1 MTDYTKAAIA
11 AAETTIK
18 YAVTRLPLAP
28 LPILK
33 KMGNVMVMSFSDLS
47 AAAGLER
54 REVLP
59 LFGKNMD
66 AVTSLYNGVYCVTYN
81 SILPFGMVQR
91 ALAREMG
98 HIVLGHSGFSSD
110 NAAEA
115 MCFAYHLLCPRPL
128 IHALQATC
136 MRVTTDLVANITGIY
151 EQSIVAMRRLPG
163 TDVPASLNRFV
174 RNQIMPFVLNLF
186 EYYQSTFTNDGSAIA
201 DFGGFMEGYCE

>member
-1 MTDYTKAAIA
+1 MTDYTRAAIA

-33 KMGNVMVMSFSDLS
+33 KMGNVMVMSFADLS

-81 SILPFGMVQR
+81 SILPFGMIQR

-163 TDVPASLNRFV
+163 TDVPASLNRFI

-186 EYYQSTFTNDGSAIA
+186 EYYQGTFANDGSAIA
-201 DFGGFMEGYCE
+201 DFGSFMEGYCE